1 MISRVSTN
9 NKKKS
14 RTDRL
19 EDINAARMSAACEG
33 LTERNFDFHSLGGNE
48 NENKSGQ
55 YGSKIEVNGS

>member
-1 MISRVSTN
+1 MISRVYTN

-14 RTDRL
+14 STDRF

-48 NENKSGQ
+48 NANKSGR
-55 YGSKIEVNGS
+55 YGSKIEMNGS